1 MKIFNSFFDFYTMTS
16 EERKNI
22 NKSLSFFAKL
32 WGAVISIIV
41 GMGSFYTTCRLT
53 EYCHNN
59 ILCNFIFPT
68 GTVISFLSCL
78 VVNYALYNKRFINIR
93 QNPTSKEIRK
103 TE

>member
-1 MKIFNSFFDFYTMTS
+1 MKIFTSVFDFYKMTL

-22 NKSLSFFAKL
+22 NKSLSFFTKL
-32 WGAVISIIV
+32 WGAVLTVVICL
-41 GMGSFYTTCRLT
+41 GSFYITMLLT

-68 GTVISFLSCL
+68 GTIISFLSCL
-78 VVNYALYNKRFINIR
+78 IVNYALYNKRFMSIKR
-93 QNPTSKEIRK
+93 NPANKEIHK